1 MTPAEPSPAH
11 RHPPGP
17 STAASEGAAQ
27 RPRRSPWR
35 IVISSAV
42 TVAVMVVVFVGI
54 FPKVADYSE
63 AWSSIQQMPTAFVVA
78 LVVATVVNIAVYVW
92 PLQAALP
99 GLGYGP
105 GFVVRQTSFAISN
118 AVPAGGAVGLGVQYG
133 MLDSYGFGA
142 GAAASAIGIVS
153 VFNVF
158 ATLVMPVLG
167 VVALL
172 ASGVVEGIYVLVA
185 AIGILAIGVAAVAF
199 TVVLRSERGART
211 VGRWADRLVNPLTR
225 RLTHGRSVNIT
236 GKILDFRSSV
246 VDVMRTRWVQV
257 TLSTLLLQFT
267 SWAILV
273 LALRGLEAGAGGVTV
288 TWTEALAAFSFAR
301 VASFI
306 PITPGGL
313 GTVDAA
319 LAALLTGYGATSSQA
334 LAADLVWRA
343 ATYVP
348 QVLLGALTFL
358 WWRVTAARRR
368 QRVTAQQSPNS

>member
-1 MTPAEPSPAH
+1 M
-11 RHPPGP
+11 
-17 STAASEGAAQ
+17 
-27 RPRRSPWR
+27 
-35 IVISSAV
+35 VISAAV
-42 TVAVMVVVFVGI
+42 TVAVLVVVFVGI

-63 AWSSIQQMPTAFVVA
+63 AWSSIQQMPTSYVVA
-78 LVVATVVNIAVYVW
+78 LVVATVVNVAVYVW

-142 GAAASAIGIVS
+142 GAAASAIAIVS

-172 ASGVVEGIYVLVA
+172 ASGVVEGIYELVA
-185 AIGILAIGVAAVAF
+185 VIGIVAIGVGMVAF
-199 TVVLRSERGART
+199 AVVLRSERGART
-211 VGRWADRLVNPLTR
+211 VGGWADRLVNPLTR
-225 RLTHGRSVNIT
+225 RVAHGRSVDLT
-236 GKILDFRSSV
+236 GKVLEFRSSV
-246 VDVMRTRWVQV
+246 VGVMQTRWLQV
-257 TLSTLLLQFT
+257 TVSTLLLQFT

-273 LALRGLEAGAGGVTV
+273 LALRGLQAGAGGVAV

-319 LAALLTGYGATSSQA
+319 LAALLTGFGATSSQA

-348 QVLLGALTFL
+348 QVLLGTLTFL
-358 WWRVTAARRR
+358 WWRVTATRRR
-368 QRVTAQQSPNS
+368 RRVAAERSPNG